1 MEFSLDNQEKEKK
14 TSNSE
19 FDRFYLNEI
28 PLKTCIIDKKGDI
41 VFVNNEWEDFSKNQI
56 TDGFLKI
63 SKGQNFF
70 KIFRKAGKKYKNILE
85 GIQAVTNGALFKL
98 AQEYPYKVSDEVH
111 WFILQ
116 AVPLE
121 DSLDHFI
128 IFNIDITPQK
138 QAGNITGILG
148 QILDSSFNEIYV
160 FDSKGSKLLQVS
172 VGAQKNL
179 GYDQTEIDQLI
190 PLEIFSEFSLN
201 SFKKKLKPLTEGIEE
216 SKVFETNFKRKDG
229 TSYPVEVRLQLSKL
243 TSPPVF
249 IAIANDITEKKKSF
263 EEIQT
268 LRRRLEA
275 ENKFLKEEVRA
286 FLSNDL
292 VGESPEINKVKD
304 QIDLVADTDAPVLIQ
319 GETGTGKELIAR
331 TIHENSRRKSK
342 ALVKVNC
349 PAIPRELF
357 ESEFFGHIKG
367 SFTGAVTDRIGR
379 FQLAH
384 NGTLFLDEI
393 TEIPLDLQSK
403 LLRVL
408 QEGQFERV
416 GDSETRTVDVRVVA
430 ATNRDLKKEIKAGRF
445 REDLYYRLNVF
456 HIFAPPLRHRKDDIK
471 PLVQY
476 FIEKS
481 CDKYR
486 VPNIE
491 PSQEDWV
498 KLLDYPWPG
507 NVREMQN
514 MIERALI
521 LCRKSALNF
530 SQVIDELLFFL
541 DEEFPQIPER
551 EKIPIAKEED
561 QKELSRGN
569 ILKAL
574 EATNWK
580 ISGPRGAAQMLGIK
594 QSTLWHRVKKLGLEK
609 PR

>member
-1 MEFSLDNQEKEKK
+1 MNTSFGTDKS
-14 TSNSE
+14 SNSK

-28 PLKTCIIDKKGDI
+28 PLKACIVDKKGDI
-41 VFVNNEWEDFSKNQI
+41 VFVNNEWEDFSKNQ
-56 TDGFLKI
+56 TGDGFLKVL
-63 SKGQNFF
+63 KGQNFF
-70 KIFRKAGKKYKNILE
+70 KALRQAGKKRKYILE
-85 GIQAVTNGALFKL
+85 GIQAVIQGESSKFVQEFPYEING
-98 AQEYPYKVSDEVH
+98 EIH
-111 WFILQ
+111 WYIFQ
-116 AVPLE
+116 AMPLE
-121 DSLDHFI
+121 DSLDFFFI
-128 IFNIDITPQK
+128 FSIDITPKK
-138 QAGNITGILG
+138 QAGNITAVLG

-160 FDSKGSKLLQVS
+160 FDSKGSKFLQVS

-179 GYDQTEIDQLI
+179 GYDQSEFDQLT
-190 PLEIFSEFSLN
+190 PLEIFSELSPN
-201 SFKKKLKPLTEGIEE
+201 AFKKKLKPLSEGIEE

-249 IAIANDITEKKKSF
+249 IAIANDISEKKKSF

-286 FLSNDL
+286 FLGNDI
-292 VGESPEINKVKD
+292 VGAGPEINKVKD

-331 TIHENSRRKSK
+331 TIHENSRRKNK
-342 ALVKVNC
+342 TLVRVNC

-416 GDSETRTVDVRVVA
+416 GNSETLTVNVRVVA

-456 HIFAPPLRHRKDDIK
+456 HIFAPPLRHRRGDIK
-471 PLVQY
+471 PLVKY

-491 PSQEDWV
+491 PCQEDWN
-498 KLLDYPWPG
+498 KLLEYPWPG

-521 LCRKSALNF
+521 LCRKSPLNF
-530 SQVIDELLFFL
+530 SQVLDELLLFL
-541 DEEFPQIPER
+541 DEEFPQIAEG
-551 EKIPIAKEED
+551 EKISIAKEEE
-561 QKELSRGN
+561 QKELSRNN

-580 ISGPRGAAQMLGIK
+580 ISGPRGAAQMLGVK

-609 PR
+609 PS